1 MLVLVKEWRQSGFA
15 PQDNRLNFLTPC
27 ISSYI
32 KIKISLTSEG
42 RLRRAYQQFRKR
54 LRKNFQLL

>member
-15 PQDNRLNFLTPC
+15 PHDNRLNFLTPC

-42 RLRRAYQQFRKR
+42 RLRRAYQQFRTR
-54 LRKNFQLL
+54 